1 MKLVIAIVNNDDAG
15 DVGSELLQSGFPATK
30 MASTGGFLRMGNTT
44 FLVGVPEHDVDVV
57 IEIIKKNSSKRM
69 QLVSN
74 ANAYSADNAAQN
86 VQVTVG
92 GATVFVVDVD
102 RFVKL

>member
-1 MKLVIAIVNNDDAG
+1 M
-15 DVGSELLQSGFPATK
+15 
-30 MASTGGFLRMGNTT
+30 
-44 FLVGVPEHDVDVV
+44 VGVPENDVDSV

-74 ANAYSADNAAQN
+74 VNEFSADSVAQT

>member
-1 MKLVIAIVNNDDAG
+1 MKLVIAIVNNDDAS
-15 DVGSELLQSGFPATK
+15 DVGSELLQNGFPATK

-44 FLVGVPEHDVDVV
+44 FLVGVPEHDVDGV